1 MEDEA
6 SDDVAGG
13 LEVVVEVVV
22 VVAVLRRCTMI
33 SQDDLEAAR
42 REQESADECLDLAK
56 KKTDDAAR
64 IHEQMES
71 FLIQADLA
79 RKAATEFQQKVDDCL
94 RQVGSAR
101 TLFEETMLEADR
113 LRSEAAAL
121 IRSALARLDGKKKQ
135 SCST

>member
-1 MEDEA
+1 MHDDA

-79 RKAATEFQQKVDDCL
+79 RKAATE
-94 RQVGSAR
+94 
-101 TLFEETMLEADR
+101 
-113 LRSEAAAL
+113 LRSPAAATDATR
-121 IRSALARLDGKKKQ
+121 IASRTRAAGAGW
-135 SCST
+135 